1 MEDSFLEAEED
12 SSSVDSGLD
21 TMESSSAGLS
31 GEGSSGL
38 FIVLDESTDRV
49 SEGSDSVELSAVEIE
64 GKSLEDPYNC
74 KLSGMRNSISSNRIK
89 DIKIEYLCFPYEGNL
104 RGEES

>member
-1 MEDSFLEAEED
+1 MEDSFLKARED
-12 SSSVDSGLD
+12 SPFVDSGLD
-21 TMESSSAGLS
+21 TMESSSARLS

-38 FIVLDESTDRV
+38 PIVLDESTDRV
-49 SEGSDSVELSAVEIE
+49 PEGRDSVELSAVEIE
-64 GKSLEDPYNC
+64 GKFLEDPYNC

-89 DIKIEYLCFPYEGNL
+89 DIKIEYLCFPYGGNL